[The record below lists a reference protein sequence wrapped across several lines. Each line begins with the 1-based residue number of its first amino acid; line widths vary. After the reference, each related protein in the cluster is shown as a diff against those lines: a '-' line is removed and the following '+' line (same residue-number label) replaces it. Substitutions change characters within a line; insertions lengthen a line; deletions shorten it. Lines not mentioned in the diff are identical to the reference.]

1 MNQNPDFPTDPVISV
16 IMPVR
21 NEEAHI
27 EGALRSVLDQA
38 VPMEILVVDG
48 MSTDRT
54 REIVNRMDDS
64 RIRILDNPRRII
76 PAALNVGLADARGR
90 FAARVDGHMTIGAGY
105 FSTAL
110 GELGDPGVAAVG
122 GIRIAQATTATGQAI
137 AGALGSPFGVGN
149 SINHYATAPQD
160 TDHASIGVYRVDV
173 ARSVGGWDENL
184 LVNEDVDFDH
194 RILQQGH
201 RIRFHP
207 GMRIFWRVRES
218 LPAFARQYRRY
229 GRGKAGM
236 VRKNGRSAVR
246 ARHLAAPLLVG
257 ALGVATAA
265 SAVGR
270 PRLGMAVAAPYVGG
284 LMYAAVRTSKA
295 HRPADRPAIG
305 RLVAAFATM
314 HLTWGLGF
322 LEGLVLRRPP
332 AASTA
337 RDPHTARAHRS
348 DTVAPTDRVHS

>member
-1 MNQNPDFPTDPVISV
+1 MTQISDRPTAPVISV

-21 NEEAHI
+21 NEAAHI
-27 EGALRSVLDQA
+27 EGALRSVLAQT

-48 MSTDRT
+48 RSTDRT
-54 REIVNRMDDS
+54 RGIVQSLADP
-64 RIRILDNPRRII
+64 RIRVLDNPRRII
-76 PAALNVGLADARGR
+76 PAALNVGLADARGQ
-90 FAARVDGHMTIGAGY
+90 FVARVDGHMTIGPGY
-105 FSTAL
+105 FRTAL
-110 GELGDPGVAAVG
+110 DELVDPEVAAVG
-122 GIRIAQATTATGQAI
+122 GIRIAQATSATGQAI

-149 SINHYATAPQD
+149 SINHYATTPQD
-160 TDHASIGVYRVDV
+160 TDHASIGVYRTEV

-194 RILQQGH
+194 RILQRGH

-207 GMRIFWRVRES
+207 NMQILWRVRED

-236 VRKNGRSAVR
+236 IRKNGRSAVR

-270 PRLGMAVAAPYVGG
+270 PRVGLAVAAPYVGG
-284 LMYAAVRTSKA
+284 LTYAAVRTAKA
-295 HRPADRPAIG
+295 NPAGGGPAIT

-314 HLTWGLGF
+314 HVTWGLGF
-322 LEGLVLRRPP
+322 LEGLVLGRPP

-337 RDPHTARAHRS
+337 RDPRTVDPHRS
-348 DTVAPTDRVHS
+348 AMTAPTERVHS